1 MRRLPPTA
9 LPLRAALLAIALLG
23 AAVTAALALG
33 TSEAP
38 AQAERAQTARPNVI
52 QIVTDDQTVRDL
64 EVMSAT
70 KRLIADEGTTF
81 GNSFVNFSMCCPSRA
96 TLLSG
101 QYAHNHDVMG
111 IYPPTG
117 GYGKFDSNNSL
128 ALWLQRG
135 GYQTGHIGKMLNG
148 YGSDSPANIPNGW
161 SEWYASVDPS
171 TYRMY
176 GYTLNENGV
185 FRTYGD
191 PKEENPAVY
200 QTDVYT
206 DKAVDYVNRNSG
218 RPFYLSLN
226 YLAPHHEE
234 APVRDQT
241 SVIVRPAK
249 RHINALSSKAV
260 PRGPAFDE
268 PDLSDKPPHVARRST
283 APFTEEQV
291 QEISRNYQ
299 RRQESLLAVDEGVER
314 IVETLR
320 ANGQLANTYIMFTS
334 DNGYLQGQHRIP
346 SGKIAP
352 YEPSIRVPLLIRG
365 PGVPRGRTS
374 REMVVNA
381 DLAPTLVDVTGVKP
395 FKVQDGRSLQRFWKR
410 PRLKTT
416 RPIMLQS
423 GGVNRGF
430 EEQDAGPVA
439 ILRPL
444 QTYKGIRTDR
454 YLYVAYRSNTKEM
467 YDLARDPFQ
476 LDSVID
482 DPRYRAARR
491 ELRSQLTALKR
502 CRGRSCRLQR
512 PEVPGPGPKVDSFL
526 GIDPVTV
533 SPRRTRSGQRAGA
546 R

>member
-9 LPLRAALLAIALLG
+9 LPLRAALLATALLA
-23 AAVTAALALG
+23 AAVTAALTLSAG
-33 TSEAP
+33 NAP
-38 AQAERAQTARPNVI
+38 ARGPASAQSLPPPNVI
-52 QIVTDDQTVRDL
+52 EIVTDDQTVRDL
-64 EVMSAT
+64 EVMGAT
-70 KRLIADEGTTF
+70 KRLIADEGVTF

-101 QYAHNHDVMG
+101 QYAQNHGVMG

-117 GYGKFDSNNSL
+117 GYGKFDSDNSL

-135 GYQTGHIGKMLNG
+135 GYHTAHIGKMLNG
-148 YGSDSPANIPNGW
+148 YGSDSPANVPAGW

-191 PKEENPAVY
+191 PQQENPAVY

-206 DKAVDYVNRNSG
+206 AKAADYINRNSG

-234 APVRDQT
+234 APVRDRT

-249 RHINALSSKAV
+249 RHINAFASKPA
-260 PRGPAFDE
+260 PRGPSFDE

-283 APFTEEQV
+283 SPFTFEQQ
-291 QEISRNYQ
+291 QEIARNYQ

-314 IVETLR
+314 IVNTLR
-320 ANGQLANTYIMFTS
+320 ANGQLFNTYIIFTS

-352 YEPSIRVPLLIRG
+352 YEPSIRVPLLVRG

-374 REMVVNA
+374 KEMVVNA
-381 DLAPTLVDVTGVKP
+381 DLAPTIVDVTGVRP
-395 FKVQDGRSLQRFWKR
+395 LLVQDGRSLRRFWNR
-410 PRLKTT
+410 PRRKTT

-430 EEQDAGPVA
+430 EEMDAGPVA
-439 ILRPL
+439 VLRPL
-444 QTYKGIRTDR
+444 QTFKGIRTDR
-454 YLYVAYRSNTKEM
+454 YLYVAYRNRTKEM
-467 YDLARDPFQ
+467 YDLARDPHQ
-476 LDSVID
+476 LRSVID
-482 DPRYRAARR
+482 DPRYRAARG
-491 ELRSQLTALKR
+491 ELRKQLNELKD

-512 PEVPGPGPKVDSFL
+512 DEVPGPGPKVDSFL
-526 GIDPVTV
+526 GIDPVRVT
-533 SPRRTRSGQRAGA
+533 PGGA
-546 R
+546 RRGR

>member
-9 LPLRAALLAIALLG
+9 LPLRAALLAIALLS
-23 AAVTAALALG
+23 AAVTAALAIG

-38 AQAERAQTARPNVI
+38 AQAERAQVTQRPNVI
-52 QIVTDDQTVRDL
+52 EIVTDDQTVRDL
-64 EVMSAT
+64 ESMSAT
-70 KRLIADEGTTF
+70 KRLLADEGTTF

-96 TLLSG
+96 TILSG
-101 QYAHNHDVMG
+101 QYAHNHNVMG

-135 GYQTGHIGKMLNG
+135 GYHTGHIGKMLNG
-148 YGSDSPANIPNGW
+148 YGSDSPANIPAGW
-161 SEWYASVDPS
+161 TEWYASVDPS

-191 PKEENPAVY
+191 PQEEDPAVY

-206 DKAVDYVNRNSG
+206 NKAVDYVNRNSG

-234 APVRDQT
+234 APVRDRS

-249 RHINALSSKAV
+249 RHENTFSSQAV

-268 PDLSDKPPHVARRST
+268 ADLSDKPPHVARRST
-283 APFTEEQV
+283 APFTEEQIG
-291 QEISRNYQ
+291 EISRNYQ
-299 RRQESLLAVDEGVER
+299 RRQESLQSVDEGIER

-320 ANGQLANTYIMFTS
+320 ANGQLENTYIVFTS

-346 SGKIAP
+346 AGKLAP
-352 YEPSIRVPLLIRG
+352 YEPSIRVPLVIRG
-365 PGVPRGRTS
+365 PGVPKGRTS
-374 REMVVNA
+374 SEMVVNA
-381 DLAPTLVDVTGVKP
+381 DLAPTIVDVTGVKP
-395 FKVQDGRSLQRFWKR
+395 LKVQDGRSLQRFWRR
-410 PRLKTT
+410 PERKTT

-430 EEQDAGPVA
+430 EEMDSGPVET
-439 ILRPL
+439 LTPL

-454 YLYVAYRSNTKEM
+454 YLYVAYRSQTKEM

-482 DPRYRAARR
+482 DPRYRAARG
-491 ELRSQLTALKR
+491 ELRRQLTALKT
-502 CRGRSCRLQR
+502 CRGRECRLQR
-512 PEVPGPGPKVDSFL
+512 GEVPGPGPKVDSFL
-526 GIDPVTV
+526 NIDPVTL
-533 SPRRTRSGQRAGA
+533 SPAPTRRGRR
-546 R
+546 

>member
-9 LPLRAALLAIALLG
+9 LPLRAALLAIALLS
-23 AAVTAALALG
+23 AAVTAALAIG

-38 AQAERAQTARPNVI
+38 AQAERAQVTQRPNVI
-52 QIVTDDQTVRDL
+52 EIVTDDQTVRDL
-64 EVMSAT
+64 ESMSAT
-70 KRLIADEGTTF
+70 KRLLADEGTTF

-96 TLLSG
+96 TILSG
-101 QYAHNHDVMG
+101 QYAHNHNVMG

-135 GYQTGHIGKMLNG
+135 GYHTGHIGKMLNG
-148 YGSDSPANIPNGW
+148 YGSDSPANIPAGW
-161 SEWYASVDPS
+161 TEWYASVDPS

-191 PKEENPAVY
+191 PQEEDPAVY

-206 DKAVDYVNRNSG
+206 NKAVDYVNRNSG

-234 APVRDQT
+234 APVRDRS

-249 RHINALSSKAV
+249 RHENTFSSQAV

-268 PDLSDKPPHVARRST
+268 ADLSDKPPHVARRST
-283 APFTEEQV
+283 APFTEEQIG
-291 QEISRNYQ
+291 EISRNYQ
-299 RRQESLLAVDEGVER
+299 RRQESLQSVDEGIER

-320 ANGQLANTYIMFTS
+320 ANGQLENTYIVFTS

-346 SGKIAP
+346 AGKLAP
-352 YEPSIRVPLLIRG
+352 YEPSIRVPLVIRG
-365 PGVPRGRTS
+365 PGVPKGRTS
-374 REMVVNA
+374 SEMVVNA
-381 DLAPTLVDVTGVKP
+381 DLAPTIVDVTGVKP
-395 FKVQDGRSLQRFWKR
+395 LKVQDGRSLQRFWRR
-410 PRLKTT
+410 PERKTT

-423 GGVNRGF
+423 GGKNRGF
-430 EEQDAGPVA
+430 EEMDSGPVET
-439 ILRPL
+439 LTPL

-454 YLYVAYRSNTKEM
+454 YLYVAYRSQTKEM

-482 DPRYRAARR
+482 DPRYRAARG
-491 ELRSQLTALKR
+491 ELRRQLTALKT
-502 CRGRSCRLQR
+502 CRGRECRLQR
-512 PEVPGPGPKVDSFL
+512 GEVPGPGPKVDSFL
-526 GIDPVTV
+526 NIDPLTL
-533 SPRRTRSGQRAGA
+533 SPAPTRRGRR
-546 R
+546 